1 MVSMFT
7 LSNGL
12 GAFTPKC
19 ILGAFP
25 PIFKLGGF
33 SPRLRR
39 VRRSTAFVLEQSLQ
53 HADRGVERRARR
65 SLRRLAVPAAIGQLL
80 GEQPSHDASD
90 LLAEIGTN
98 GHEQGPPPG
107 ALARSQDPDRDPAA
121 A

>member
-1 MVSMFT
+1 M
-7 LSNGL
+7 L
-12 GAFTPKC
+12 
-19 ILGAFP
+19 LGAFP